1 MQLNKSTT
9 ILLIS
14 ILAALL
20 FIPFLGRVHLFDW
33 DEINFA
39 ECSREMIKMHDYTRV
54 YVDFKPFWE
63 KPPMFFWMQST
74 AMKIFGVNEF
84 AARLPN
90 AICGIVTLIT
100 IFLCGSRIYDRKL
113 GLLWALA
120 FGGSLFPN
128 MYFKSG
134 IIDPWFNLFTFL
146 SLYHFILYHWKRN
159 KYDKPGIDKPG
170 IYYVVLSGVFM
181 GLAVLTKGQVALM
194 VFLLALGV
202 YFIYNRFRFYFSGW
216 DALLFLVVALLVTA
230 TWYGYETIKR
240 GPWFINEFL
249 KYQWRLFTTHD
260 ADQAGFFGY
269 HYIVLLIGC
278 FPASLLAIP
287 SFFKSRYNSRYDK
300 DFKLWMLILFWVVT
314 VLFTIVQ
321 SRIIHY
327 SSMAW
332 FPVTF
337 LAAYSI
343 YKWDRGELIYRK
355 YVGIGLAILG
365 GLISLLIMGV
375 AIIGLNVKRLAPY
388 VDDTF
393 ARGNMEADVHWS
405 GLEGVIGILM
415 VVALI
420 LGIRSLSRRSFVR
433 AAGYLFFGTAIVIFF
448 ATAIIVPKVERYSQG
463 ADIDFFIARQGEDC
477 YVHTLGF
484 KSYGDLFYTKK
495 ERPANLN
502 SYDQQWLLTGPIDK
516 PVYFVTKVDRVQNW
530 EDPAKYPDLKELYR
544 KNGFVFLKRDV
555 PSPAPPAPA
564 SPPPPVPKKP
574 SVSHRPLKSGP

>member
-1 MQLNKSTT
+1 MQFNKTTT
-9 ILLIS
+9 IGLIT

-74 AMKIFGVNEF
+74 AMKVFGVDEF
-84 AARLPN
+84 AARFPN

-100 IFLCGSRIYDRKL
+100 VFLCGSRIFDRKL

-146 SLYHFILYHWKRN
+146 SLYFFILYHWKRN
-159 KYDKPGIDKPG
+159 GYDKPGLDKPK
-170 IYYVVLSGVFM
+170 IYYVVLSGIFM

-202 YFIYNRFRFYFSGW
+202 YYIYNRFRFFFNGW
-216 DALLFLVVALLVTA
+216 DALLFLVVAFLVTV

-260 ADQAGFFGY
+260 ADQKGFFGY

-287 SFFKSRYNSRYDK
+287 SFFRARYNSRYER

-343 YKWDRGELIYRK
+343 YKWERGELVYKR

-365 GLISLLIMGV
+365 GLISLLILGV

-388 VDDTF
+388 VEDTF

-405 GLEGVIGILM
+405 GLEGLIGVLM
-415 VVALI
+415 VVALV
-420 LGIRSLSRRSFVR
+420 LGIRSLSRRLFVR
-433 AAGYLFFGTAIVIFF
+433 AAAWLFAGTAIVVFF
-448 ATAIIVPKVERYSQG
+448 ASAIIVPKVERYSQG
-463 ADIDFFIARQGEDC
+463 ADIDFFVARQGEDC

-495 ERPANLN
+495 ERPTNPN

-544 KNGFVFLKRDV
+544 KNGFVFLKREF
-555 PSPAPPAPA
+555 PLQAPLPTPAL
-564 SPPPPVPKKP
+564 PPPPSPT
-574 SVSHRPLKSGP
+574 SH

>member
-1 MQLNKSTT
+1 MQLNKTTT
-9 ILLIS
+9 ILLITL
-14 ILAALL
+14 LAALL

-63 KPPMFFWMQST
+63 KPPMYFWMQST
-74 AMKIFGVNEF
+74 AMKVFGVNEF
-84 AARLPN
+84 AARFPN
-90 AICGIVTLIT
+90 AVCGIFTLIAV
-100 IFLCGSRIYDRKL
+100 FLCGSRIYDRKF

-146 SLYHFILYHWKRN
+146 SLYNFILYHWKKN
-159 KYDKPGIDKPG
+159 QYDKPGIDKSKL
-170 IYYVVLSGVFM
+170 YYVVVSGVFM

-194 VFLLALGV
+194 VFMLTLGV
-202 YFIYNRFRFYFSGW
+202 YFIYNRFRFYFNGW

-269 HYIVLLIGC
+269 HYIVLLVGC

-287 SFFKSRYNSRYDK
+287 SFFKARYSGRYDK
-300 DFKLWMLILFWVVT
+300 DFKMWMIMLFWVVT

-332 FPVTF
+332 FPLSF

-343 YKWDRGELIYRK
+343 YRWEGGALRYRR
-355 YVGIGLAILG
+355 YVGVALAILG
-365 GLISLLIMGV
+365 GLLSLLILGV
-375 AIIGLNVKRLAPY
+375 AVIGLNVKRLAPY
-388 VDDTF
+388 VQDTF
-393 ARGNMEADVHWS
+393 ARGNMEANVHWS
-405 GLEGVIGILM
+405 GFEGLIGVLM

-420 LGIRSLSRRSFVR
+420 LGIRALNRQSWSR
-433 AAGYLFFGTAIVIFF
+433 AALFLFGGTAVVVFF
-448 ATAIIVPKVERYSQG
+448 ASAIIVPKVERYSQG
-463 ADIDFFIARQGEDC
+463 ADIDFFIARQGENC

-484 KSYGDLFYTKK
+484 KSYGDLFYTMK
-495 ERPANLN
+495 EKPTNPN

-516 PVYFVTKVDRVQNW
+516 PVYFVTKIDRVQNW
-530 EDPAKYPDLKELYR
+530 EDPVKYPGLKELYR
-544 KNGFVFLKRDV
+544 LNGFVFLKRDI
-555 PSPAPPAPA
+555 PG
-564 SPPPPVPKKP
+564 K
-574 SVSHRPLKSGP
+574 

>member
-1 MQLNKSTT
+1 MRLTKTTT
-9 ILLIS
+9 ILLIG
-14 ILAALL
+14 LFAALL

-39 ECSREMIKMHDYTRV
+39 EASREMIKMDDYTRV
-54 YVDFKPFWE
+54 YIDFKPFWE

-74 AMKIFGVNEF
+74 AMKIFGVTEF
-84 AARLPN
+84 AARFPN
-90 AICGIVTLIT
+90 ALCGIVTLIVV
-100 IFLCGSRIYDRKL
+100 FLVGSRIYDRKF
-113 GLLWALA
+113 GILWALA
-120 FGGSLFPN
+120 YGGSLFPN

-146 SLYHFILYHWKRN
+146 SLYNFILYHWKRN
-159 KYDKPGIDKPG
+159 DFDKPGIDKSKL
-170 IYYVVLSGVFM
+170 YYVVWSGIWM
-181 GLAVLTKGQVALM
+181 GLAVLMKGQVALM
-194 VFLLALGV
+194 VFLLTLGV
-202 YFIYNRFRFYFSGW
+202 YLIYNRFSFYFAW
-216 DALLFLVVALLVTA
+216 WHALVFLVVAFLVTS

-278 FPASLLAIP
+278 FPASILAIP
-287 SFFKSRYNSRYDK
+287 AFFKAKYNGRFDR
-300 DFKLWMLILFWVVT
+300 DFKRWMVLLFWVVT

-343 YKWDRGELIYRK
+343 YKWERREMIYKK
-355 YVGIGLAILG
+355 YVGILLAILG
-365 GLISLLIMGV
+365 GLISLLILGV

-388 VDDTF
+388 VEDTF
-393 ARGNMEADVHWS
+393 ARGNMEAEVHWS
-405 GLEGVIGILM
+405 GLEGLIGILM

-420 LGIRSLSRRSFVR
+420 VGIRYLSRQAYSR
-433 AAGYLFFGTAIVIFF
+433 AALAFFVGTAIVIFF
-448 ATAIIVPKVERYSQG
+448 ASAIIVPKVERYSQG
-463 ADIDFFIARQGEDC
+463 ANIDFFIARQGEDC

-484 KSYGDLFYTKK
+484 KSYGDLFYTHK
-495 ERPANLN
+495 ERPTNPE
-502 SYDQQWLLTGPIDK
+502 SYNEWWLLTGPIDK
-516 PVYFVTKVDRVQNW
+516 PVYFVTKVDREQKY
-530 EDPAKYPDLKELYR
+530 KYPELKELYR

-555 PSPAPPAPA
+555 PAPAPTAPVPAPPAA
-564 SPPPPVPKKP
+564 
-574 SVSHRPLKSGP
+574 R

>member
-1 MQLNKSTT
+1 MQLNKTTT
-9 ILLIS
+9 ILLIAVLS
-14 ILAALL
+14 ALL

-39 ECSREMIKMHDYTRV
+39 EISREMIKLHDYTRV

-63 KPPMFFWMQST
+63 KPPMFFWLQST
-74 AMKIFGVNEF
+74 SMKWFGVTEF
-84 AARLPN
+84 AARFPN
-90 AICGIVTLIT
+90 AVCGILTLVVV
-100 IFLCGSRIYDRKL
+100 FCVGRRIYDTRF
-113 GLLWALA
+113 GVLWALA
-120 FGGSLFPN
+120 YGGSLFPN

-146 SLYHFILYHWKRN
+146 ALYYFIFYHWKRN
-159 KYDKPGIDKPG
+159 GYDKPGLNKPK
-170 IYYVVLSGVFM
+170 IYYVVVSGIFM

-202 YFIYNRFRFYFSGW
+202 YFFYNRFRVNFSWW
-216 DALLFLVVALLVTA
+216 DALLFLVVAVLVTA

-269 HYIVLLIGC
+269 HYIVLLVGC
-278 FPASLLAIP
+278 FPASVLAIP
-287 SFFKSRYNSRYDK
+287 SFFKAKYSSRFDK
-300 DFKLWMLILFWVVT
+300 DFKKWMVILFWVVT

-343 YKWDRGELIYRK
+343 YKWDRGELIYKK

-365 GLISLLIMGV
+365 GLISLLILGV

-405 GLEGVIGILM
+405 GLEGLIGVLM

-420 LGIRSLSRRSFVR
+420 LGIRSLSRGSFTR
-433 AAGYLFFGTAIVIFF
+433 AAI
-448 ATAIIVPKVERYSQG
+448 
-463 ADIDFFIARQGEDC
+463 
-477 YVHTLGF
+477 
-484 KSYGDLFYTKK
+484 
-495 ERPANLN
+495 
-502 SYDQQWLLTGPIDK
+502 
-516 PVYFVTKVDRVQNW
+516 
-530 EDPAKYPDLKELYR
+530 
-544 KNGFVFLKRDV
+544 
-555 PSPAPPAPA
+555 
-564 SPPPPVPKKP
+564 
-574 SVSHRPLKSGP
+574 

>member
-1 MQLNKSTT
+1 MRLSKTAT
-9 ILLIS
+9 ILLIAVF
-14 ILAALL
+14 AALL
-20 FIPFLGRVHLFDW
+20 FLPFLGRVHLFDW

-74 AMKIFGVNEF
+74 AMKAFGVNEF

-90 AICGIVTLIT
+90 AICGIVTLIVV
-100 IFLCGSRIYDRKL
+100 FLCGSRIYDRRF
-113 GLLWALA
+113 GILWALA

-146 SLYHFILYHWKRN
+146 ALYNFILYHWKRN
-159 KYDKPGIDKPG
+159 GYDKPGLQKSQLT
-170 IYYVVLSGVFM
+170 YVLWSGVFM
-181 GLAVLTKGQVALM
+181 GLAVLTKGQVSLM
-194 VFLLALGV
+194 VFLMVLGV
-202 YFIYNRFRFYFSGW
+202 YFIYNRFKIFFNW
-216 DALLFLVVALLVTA
+216 WHALLFLVVATLVTA
-230 TWYGYETIKR
+230 TWYGYETYTR

-278 FPASLLAIP
+278 FPASILAIP
-287 SFFKSRYNSRYDK
+287 SFFRSKYNGRWDR
-300 DFKLWMLILFWVVT
+300 DFKKWMQMLFWVVT

-337 LAAYSI
+337 LAAYSV
-343 YKWDRGELIYRK
+343 YKWERRELVYKK
-355 YVGIGLAILG
+355 YVGICLGVLG
-365 GLISLLIMGV
+365 GLISLLILGV
-375 AIIGLNVKRLAPY
+375 AILGLNVHRLAPY
-388 VDDTF
+388 VEDTF

-405 GLEGVIGILM
+405 GFEGAIGLLM
-415 VVALI
+415 VAALVMG
-420 LGIRSLSRRSFVR
+420 LLYLSRRRYSR
-433 AAGYLFFGTAIVIFF
+433 AALTLFAGTAIVVFF
-448 ATAIIVPKVERYSQG
+448 ASAIIVPKVERYSQG

-484 KSYGDLFYTKK
+484 KSYGDLFYTLK
-495 ERPANLN
+495 EKPTNAN
-502 SYDQQWLLTGPIDK
+502 SYDQNWLLTGPIDK
-516 PVYFVTKVDRVQNW
+516 PVYFVTKVDRVQHWANGQ
-530 EDPAKYPDLKELYR
+530 YPELKELYR
-544 KNGFVFLKRDV
+544 KNGFVFMKREV
-555 PSPAPPAPA
+555 PTAPPSAPVPPPPAP
-564 SPPPPVPKKP
+564 SPSP
-574 SVSHRPLKSGP
+574 SRSGR